1 MENLIKNYFTF
12 FSKKDISSLDKL
24 LADNV
29 KLIDWEISANGKK
42 EVLDANKK
50 IFSSFKSISVELKEI
65 FIKDMT
71 AVCLLEILF
80 NNKDKIKVVDIIK
93 FNNDN
98 KIILISAFKQ

>member
-50 IFSSFKSISVELKEI
+50 IFSSFKSIYVELKEI

-71 AVCLLEILF
+71 AVCLLEILI

>member
-24 LADNV
+24 FADNV

-50 IFSSFKSISVELKEI
+50 IFSSFKSIYVELKEI

-71 AVCLLEILF
+71 AVCLLEILV

>member
-1 MENLIKNYFTF
+1 MENLIKDYITY
-12 FSKKDISSLDKL
+12 FSKKDISSLEKL
-24 LADNV
+24 LAEDV
-29 KLIDWEISANGKK
+29 KLIDWEILANGKK

-50 IFSSFKSISVELKEI
+50 IFDSFKSINVELKEI

-71 AVCLLEILF
+71 AACLLEILI

>member
-24 LADNV
+24 FADNV

>member
-50 IFSSFKSISVELKEI
+50 IFSSFKSINVELKEI

-71 AVCLLEILF
+71 AVCLLEILV

>member
-50 IFSSFKSISVELKEI
+50 IFSSFKSIYVELKEI

>member
-71 AVCLLEILF
+71 AVCLLEILV

>member
-24 LADNV
+24 FADNV

-50 IFSSFKSISVELKEI
+50 IFSSFKSIYVELKEI

-71 AVCLLEILF
+71 AVSLLEILV

>member
-24 LADNV
+24 FADNV

-50 IFSSFKSISVELKEI
+50 IFSSFKSIYVELKEI

-71 AVCLLEILF
+71 AVCLLEILI

>member
-50 IFSSFKSISVELKEI
+50 IFSSFKSIYVELKEI

-71 AVCLLEILF
+71 AVCLLEILV

-98 KIILISAFKQ
+98 KILLISAFKQ

>member
-1 MENLIKNYFTF
+1 MEILIKNYFTF

-50 IFSSFKSISVELKEI
+50 IFSSFKSIYVELKEI

-71 AVCLLEILF
+71 AVCLLEILV

>member
-50 IFSSFKSISVELKEI
+50 IFSSFKSIYVELKEI

-71 AVCLLEILF
+71 AVCLLEILV